1 MKSGKFLFLAI
12 IFLVSLVCIS
22 AVSAADEAVSDV
34 IADTND
40 DVSNENLALEES
52 DENDLTDDGGEWSQ
66 PSVDPPI
73 IGNFAFLNETVNN
86 GNDVVD
92 LKYNYV
98 YDPYNEEDSDFQ
110 DGICIDH
117 NVTIN
122 GNGRT
127 ITGNTQAAIFYIPPG
142 VSVVLKNITFTNAKT
157 VFNGGAVYVDE
168 GANCTIVNCAFS
180 NNNAENGG
188 AVYVDDYGNC
198 TIVKCAFSN
207 NNAEY
212 GGAVAVNGY
221 GNCTI
226 EDSSFSNNSAV
237 YGGAIYVNNL
247 GNCTATDSSFVNNEA
262 EVWGGAICA
271 YDSEV
276 CTAINCSFTNN
287 KAGEFSGGMDFGTA
301 IDCNFTKN
309 YAQSAGAK
317 YGGTSIGCTFKENS
331 AQNGGALIEGEAYNC
346 IFIDNVAKNA
356 SDDVIDLANEENCK
370 YIHHTAI
377 TASAVT
383 AIYNVNKYLTITLKD
398 IYGRAVSG
406 VSVTVTLGSAKTY
419 KTDKYG
425 QIKIN
430 VAKLLPKA
438 YTAKITFAGNSIY
451 TAITKSV
458 KVTVKKATP
467 KLTAKAKTFKVNVK
481 TKKYTVTLKNNK
493 GKVLKKVKLTLKVG
507 KKTYKATTNSKGK
520 ATFKITKLSKK
531 GKFTATIK
539 FAGSKYYKA
548 LSKKA
553 KITVKK

>member
-52 DENDLTDDGGEWSQ
+52 DENILKDDGEEFSQ
-66 PSVDPPI
+66 PSPNPPM
-73 IGNFAFLNETVNN
+73 IGYFGLLNQTVNN
-86 GNDVVD
+86 GSDEVD
-92 LKYNYV
+92 LKYDYNYI
-98 YDPYNEEDSDFQ
+98 EEDHDFQ
-110 DGICIDH
+110 DGIRIDH

-127 ITGNTQAAIFYIPPG
+127 ISGSTQAAIFYIPPG

-157 VFNGGAVYVDE
+157 LFNGGAVYVDE
-168 GANCTIVNCAFS
+168 GANCTIVNCVFS
-180 NNNAENGG
+180 NNNAEHGG
-188 AVYVDDYGNC
+188 AVYVNVDGNC
-198 TIVKCAFSN
+198 TIVNCAFSN

-212 GGAVAVNGY
+212 GGAVAVNDY

-226 EDSSFSNNSAV
+226 ENSSFSNNSAV
-237 YGGAIYVNNL
+237 YGGAVYSNGY
-247 GNCTATDSSFVNNEA
+247 GNCTATDCSFVNNEA
-262 EVWGGAICA
+262 EIYGGGICV
-271 YDSEV
+271 SESNGD
-276 CTAINCSFTNN
+276 CTAINCSFTSN

-317 YGGTSIGCTFKENS
+317 YGGTSIGCIFKENS

-383 AIYNVNKYLTITLKD
+383 TTYNVNKYLTITLKD
-398 IYGRAVSG
+398 IYGRALSG

-419 KTDKYG
+419 KTNKNG

-451 TAITKSV
+451 AATTKSV

-467 KLTAKAKTFKVNVK
+467 KMTAKAKTFKVGVK
-481 TKKYTVTLKNNK
+481 TKKYTITLKNNVK
-493 GKVLKKVKLTLKVG
+493 NALKKVKVTLKVN
-507 KKTYKATTNSKGK
+507 KKTFKATTNSKGV
-520 ATFKITKLSKK
+520 ATFKITNLKKK
-531 GKFTATIK
+531 GKYTAVIK
-539 FAGSKYYKA
+539 YAGSKYYNK
-548 LSKKA
+548 LTKKA
-553 KITVKK
+553 KITVK